1 MEAQILTKADLQ
13 QLQDYN
19 TKIYPDKVIPAKD
32 YLDFWLN
39 RNERALD
46 QCLILREVDG
56 SIHGQVLASEMSYF
70 YKQDRIDTVWL
81 FDLIV
86 DEELRQGGWGI
97 DVLLACMDKH
107 PRSCSTGSGP
117 TALPIHL
124 KMGNKMLGEIRKYV
138 GLANPLCMITSPFRG
153 NIRTEKFPSSVTT
166 NGKTFRK
173 LSREEMPDLTKP
185 YNDNH
190 FEIARDKEFLQWRYF
205 NDLHSYAFYKDEQS
219 DDYFVV
225 RTTIQKHITVMLL
238 VDYRCNMSDDD
249 SFETIYQ
256 AAKLVMGKLHIGIMI
271 VGSSLKVVDNVLEN
285 HGFKSVGRPRPVIG
299 FVKVKDRKADIEA
312 RNFLLSTFAD
322 SDGETNWI

>member
-1 MEAQILTKADLQ
+1 MESKTLAKADLQ
-13 QLQDYN
+13 YLQDYN

-39 RNERALD
+39 RNEQALD
-46 QCLILREVDG
+46 QCLILQEQDG
-56 SIHGQVLASEMSYF
+56 SVHGQILASEMSYY
-70 YKQDRIDTVWL
+70 YKQDRTDTVWL

-97 DVLLACMDKH
+97 DILLACMDKH

-138 GLANPLCMITSPFRG
+138 GLANPLCMLTSPFRG
-153 NIRTEKFPSSVTT
+153 NIKAEKFPSSVTV
-166 NGKTFRK
+166 NGKTYRK
-173 LSREEMPDLTKP
+173 LSREEMPILTKP
-185 YNDNH
+185 YNDNL
-190 FEIARDKEFLQWRYF
+190 FEIARDQEFLQWRYY

-238 VDYRCNMSDDD
+238 IDYRCNMSN
-249 SFETIYQ
+249 SKAFEAIYK
-256 AAKLVMGKLHIGIMI
+256 ATKKVMSKLHIGMLI
-271 VGSSLKVVDNVLEN
+271 VGSSLNVVDEVLEN

-312 RNFLLSTFAD
+312 RNFLLTTFAD